1 MIHIFGVIFSYIF
14 HKGRTAG
21 GCFPFLFLDGFH
33 KFLCFLNGN
42 HITGNRRLNHI
53 IEAKLLNAGKHLP
66 NLDAC
71 ILAGNRRRN
80 HGINVVAC
88 VVPRIAQKIQ
98 HVHNKGFIH
107 NRTEGALLHAGTAGN
122 TFIMV
127 NHRFSVFIHLDR
139 IDGAGTHARTHDLTD
154 GTKGTDLLA
163 ASTFDAHFLIDI
175 CSVVYNGNGVPRTI
189 LLTFMP
195 QTAAAGIAD
204 HETVNRTFVT
214 GRIQHVDYTVALCR
228 LQNQTHTVL
237 NNMAL
242 LINTAAEGCL
252 WPRNNR
258 FRNLLF
264 HIDFLI

>member
-21 GCFPFLFLDGFH
+21 GCFPFLFLNGFH
-33 KFLCFLNGN
+33 KFLRFLNGN

-80 HGINVVAC
+80 HRINVIAC
-88 VVPRIAQKIQ
+88 VVPGIAQKIQ
-98 HVHNKGFIH
+98 HV
-107 NRTEGALLHAGTAGN
+107 RTEGALLHAGTAGN

-163 ASTFDAHFLIDI
+163 ASTFDTHFLIDV

-214 GRIQHVDYTVALCR
+214 GGIQHVDYTVSRTRRTRSSIIWRSL
-228 LQNQTHTVL
+228 
-237 NNMAL
+237 
-242 LINTAAEGCL
+242 
-252 WPRNNR
+252 
-258 FRNLLF
+258 
-264 HIDFLI
+264 